1 MQTINSAVDYDSI
14 YFCPGKGRRIA
25 SGILGKYRSTP
36 DTYPPTDYID
46 KGTWLVLTTWNEKEN
61 LNGK

>member
-1 MQTINSAVDYDSI
+1 MQTINSEVDYGSI

-36 DTYPPTDYID
+36 DTDQPANYVD
-46 KGTWLVLTTWNEKEN
+46 KEAWLVVATWNEKEN